1 MLRFKLVT
9 SQSWVFS
16 VDIRWAEATLV
27 RAQKVFNKILDRDGF
42 SFSPDNERRVLI
54 CLSIATGT
62 TLGIHRGRGLGCK
75 WTSTL
80 PRSGNPR
87 TARCPVWTWTWG
99 QSRRWSG
106 STSPNGVGLC
116 SAHKSLKSSG
126 KQCRL
131 FLLKSIPG
139 NGGACNSVLNLSQIK
154 CMGDKNFHVQNWLE

>member
-9 SQSWVFS
+9 SQSWVSF
-16 VDIRWAEATLV
+16 VDLHWAEATLV

>member
-9 SQSWVFS
+9 SQSWVSF
-16 VDIRWAEATLV
+16 VDLHWAEATLV

-116 SAHKSLKSSG
+116 SAHKIDWNRNVRTSVTRFDENNYICNFIK
-126 KQCRL
+126 L
-131 FLLKSIPG
+131 FGQFLRFFWYLAKLWTFF
-139 NGGACNSVLNLSQIK
+139 A
-154 CMGDKNFHVQNWLE
+154 